1 LFPWAAFAATIAG
14 LCAATARPEEPVRLA
29 APRGSREGSMT
40 SEVVLMNRQ
49 AVAMAADSA
58 VTISGDRYLKT
69 YQSVDKLFP
78 LVDGQP
84 VAVMI
89 YNNAEIMSTPWETV
103 ISLYREQARGRPLDT
118 ISAYAEDFMEFL
130 SGNPDLFPAEH
141 QDTEFFKVVAVI
153 YTVLAEEFDYQVQKF
168 QQSNAGQVRDH
179 VSAMF
184 EFVVGQLHADYQ
196 RCADDTPRGELSC
209 YPGGMGEQIRR
220 RYGNEIDQLI
230 ESLLGSLKNEYTGL
244 TISEST
250 RTRLREIAV
259 FAVTKDAFFEHYTGV
274 VFAGFGAR
282 EKFPSMRS
290 YLTSSV
296 ILGILKRKRDREADI
311 GADSGPVFQPFAQDR
326 MIRTF
331 LTGMDQHLRMFVF
344 GETLK
349 LSSGLVTDIVSRTPN
364 ITDAQRNTIYN
375 DYSQNNLRHALH
387 EFFRSVDNYQYAVH
401 TRPILRAI
409 NSLPKKEL
417 GETAASLIKLN
428 SFQQKV
434 MNSVET
440 VGGPIDVAV
449 ISRNSGLEWTRE
461 KAEL

>member
-1 LFPWAAFAATIAG
+1 
-14 LCAATARPEEPVRLA
+14 
-29 APRGSREGSMT
+29 MT

-69 YQSVDKLFP
+69 YNSADKLFP

-89 YNNAEIMSTPWETV
+89 DNNAEIMSTPWETV
-103 ISLYREQARGRPLDT
+103 ISLYREQARGRPLDSV
-118 ISAYAEDFMEFL
+118 SAYAEDFMEFL

-141 QDTEFFKVVAVI
+141 QDTEFFKVVAVV

-168 QQSNAGQVRDH
+168 QQTHAGGARDH
-179 VSAMF
+179 ISSIF
-184 EFVVGQLHADYQ
+184 EFVVGEMHADYQ
-196 RCADDTPRGELSC
+196 RCPDDSPRGDLPC
-209 YPGGMGEQIRR
+209 FPKGMAEQVRR
-220 RYGNEIDQLI
+220 RYGGEIDQLI
-230 ESLLGSLKNEYTGL
+230 QSLTGSLKSEYPGL
-244 TISEST
+244 AVSEET
-250 RTRLREIAV
+250 KTRLREIAV
-259 FAVTKDAFFEHYTGV
+259 FAVVKDAFFEHYTGV
-274 VFAGFGAR
+274 VFAGFGAK

-290 YLTSSV
+290 YLCSSV
-296 ILGILKRKRDREADI
+296 VLGILKRKRDRQADI

-331 LTGMDQHLRMFVF
+331 LTGMDQYLRMFVYS
-344 GETLK
+344 ETLK
-349 LSSGLVTDIVSRTPN
+349 LSRGLVADIVGRTPN
-364 ITDAQRNTIYN
+364 LNDAQKTAIFR
-375 DYSQNNLRHALH
+375 DYSSNNLAVAVN
-387 EFFRSVDNYQYAVH
+387 EFFKSVDNYQYAVH

-434 MNSVET
+434 MHSVET

-449 ISRNSGLEWTRE
+449 ITRNGGLEWKRE

>member
-1 LFPWAAFAATIAG
+1 
-14 LCAATARPEEPVRLA
+14 
-29 APRGSREGSMT
+29 MT

-69 YQSVDKLFP
+69 YNSADKLFP
-78 LVDGQP
+78 LVEGQP

-103 ISLYREQARGRPLDT
+103 ISLYREQSRGRPLDT
-118 ISAYAEDFMEFL
+118 VAAYAEDFMEFL
-130 SGNPDLFPAEH
+130 SGNPDLFPADH
-141 QDTEFFKVVAVI
+141 QDTEYFKVVAVV

-168 QQSNAGQVRDH
+168 QQTHPGGVRDH
-179 VSAMF
+179 ISSIF
-184 EFVVGQLHADYQ
+184 EFVVGEMHADYQ
-196 RCADDTPRGELSC
+196 RCPDDSPRGDLGC
-209 YPGGMGEQIRR
+209 FPKGMGEQVRR
-220 RYGNEIDQLI
+220 RYGGEIDQLI
-230 ESLLGSLKNEYTGL
+230 MSLTGSLKNEYPGL
-244 TISEST
+244 SVTEET
-250 RTRLREIAV
+250 LGRLREIAV

-274 VFAGFGAR
+274 VFAGFGAK

-290 YLTSSV
+290 YLASSV
-296 ILGILKRKRDREADI
+296 VLGILKRKQDRKADI

-331 LTGMDQHLRMFVF
+331 LTGMDQYLRMFIYS
-344 GETLK
+344 ETLK
-349 LSSGLVTDIVSRTPN
+349 LSRGLVADIVGRTPN
-364 ITDAQRNTIYN
+364 LSDAQKTTIFR
-375 DYSQNNLRHALH
+375 DYSNNNLAGAVN
-387 EFFRSVDNYQYAVH
+387 EFFNSVDNYQYAVH

-409 NSLPKKEL
+409 NTLPRKEL

-434 MNSVET
+434 MHSVET

-449 ISRNSGLEWTRE
+449 ITRNGGLEWKRE
-461 KAEL
+461 KPEL

>member
-1 LFPWAAFAATIAG
+1 
-14 LCAATARPEEPVRLA
+14 
-29 APRGSREGSMT
+29 MT

-58 VTISGDRYLKT
+58 VTITGGSYIKT

-103 ISLYREQARGRPLDT
+103 ISLYREAARGRALET
-118 ISAYAEDFMEFL
+118 VEAYAEDFMAFL
-130 SGNPDLFPAEH
+130 SGNPDLFPADH
-141 QDTEFFKVVAVI
+141 QDTEFFKHVAVVYSVVA
-153 YTVLAEEFDYQVQKF
+153 EDFDYQVAKF
-168 QQSNAGQVRDH
+168 KEQNGARLKEH
-179 VSAMF
+179 LSAIF
-184 EFVVGQLHADYQ
+184 EFVVGELYADLQ
-196 RCADDTPRGELSC
+196 RYPDDTPRQDLAC
-209 YPGGMGEQIRR
+209 FPQGMAEQVRR
-220 RYGNEIDQLI
+220 RYRTEIEQLL
-230 ESLLGSLKNEYTGL
+230 ESLLASLKAEYAGL
-244 TISEST
+244 AVTEAT
-250 RTRLREIAV
+250 RERLREIAV
-259 FAVTKDAFFEHYTGV
+259 LSVVKDAFFEHYTGV

-290 YLTSSV
+290 YLSSSV
-296 ILGILKRKRDREADI
+296 ILGILKRKQDRRADMS
-311 GADSGPVFQPFAQDR
+311 ADGGPVVQPFAQDR

-331 LTGMDQHLRMFVF
+331 LTGVDPYLRMFMF

-349 LSSGLVTDIVSRTPN
+349 LSMNIVTDLIGRAPLSES
-364 ITDAQRNTIYN
+364 QRQSLFR
-375 DYSQNNLRHALH
+375 DYSENNMGYALK
-387 EFFRSVDNYQYAVH
+387 EFFKSVDSYQYQVH
-401 TRPILRAI
+401 TYPIYRAI
-409 NSLPKKEL
+409 GSLPKREL

-434 MNSVET
+434 MHAIET

-449 ISRNSGLEWTRE
+449 ITRNGGLELRNE

>member
-1 LFPWAAFAATIAG
+1 
-14 LCAATARPEEPVRLA
+14 
-29 APRGSREGSMT
+29 MT

-58 VTISGDRYLKT
+58 VTISGDQYLKT

-103 ISLYREQARGRPLDT
+103 ISLYREQSRGRSLDT
-118 ISAYAEDFMEFL
+118 VAAYAEDFMEFL
-130 SGNPDLFPAEH
+130 SGNPDLFPPEH
-141 QDTEFFKVVAVI
+141 QDTEYFKVVAVVF
-153 YTVLAEEFDYQVQKF
+153 TVIAEEFEYQLKKF
-168 QQSNAGQVRDH
+168 EQSNAGSVRDH
-179 VSAMF
+179 VSAIF
-184 EFVVGQLHADYQ
+184 EYVVGAIHADYQ
-196 RCADDTPRGELSC
+196 RCPDDSPRGDLPC
-209 YPGGMGEQIRR
+209 FPKGMGEQVRR
-220 RYGNEIDQLI
+220 RYGDAIDQ
-230 ESLLGSLKNEYTGL
+230 LLGSLLGALHADFPGLAVTEDTKNK
-244 TISEST
+244 
-250 RTRLREIAV
+250 LRDIGV

-311 GADSGPVFQPFAQDR
+311 TSDSGPVFQPFAQDR

-331 LTGMDQHLRMFVF
+331 LTGMDQHLRMFIF

-349 LSSGLVTDIVSRTPN
+349 LSSNLVTDVVRRAPN
-364 ITDAQRNTIYN
+364 LTDAQRNALHK
-375 DYSQNNLRHALH
+375 DYSENNLGVALR
-387 EFFRSVDNYQYAVH
+387 EFFRAVDSYQYAVH
-401 TRPILRAI
+401 TRPIFRAI
-409 NSLPKKEL
+409 STLPKKEL

-434 MNSVET
+434 MNSIET

-449 ISRNSGLEWTRE
+449 ITRNGGLEWTRE
-461 KAEL
+461 KPDL

>member
-1 LFPWAAFAATIAG
+1 
-14 LCAATARPEEPVRLA
+14 
-29 APRGSREGSMT
+29 MT

-58 VTISGDRYLKT
+58 VTISGGGYLKT

-103 ISLYREQARGRPLDT
+103 ISVYREQARGRALDT
-118 ISAYAEDFMEFL
+118 IEAYAQDFMEFL

-141 QDTEFFKVVAVI
+141 QDTEFFKVVAVVF
-153 YTVLAEEFDYQVQKF
+153 TVIAEEFDHQLERF
-168 QQSNAGQVRDH
+168 QQENRGPLRDH
-179 VSAMF
+179 LSAIF
-184 EFVVGQLHADYQ
+184 EYIVGQLHEDYQ
-196 RCADDTPRGELSC
+196 FNPDGSGRVDLPCFPQ
-209 YPGGMGEQIRR
+209 GMGEQVRR
-220 RYGNEIDQLI
+220 RYGGEIDQLI
-230 ESLLGSLKNEYTGL
+230 TSLIQSLKNEYPGL
-244 TISEST
+244 VISDT
-250 RTRLREIAV
+250 TTARLREIAV
-259 FAVTKDAFFEHYTGV
+259 FAATKDAFFEHYTGV

-282 EKFPSMRS
+282 ETFPSMRS

-296 ILGILKRKRDREADI
+296 ILGILKRKRDRDATVNSE
-311 GADSGPVFQPFAQDR
+311 SGPVFQPFAQDR

-331 LTGMDQHLRMFVF
+331 LTGMDPYLRMFMF

-349 LSSGLVTDIVSRTPN
+349 LSTGLVHDIVQRTPN
-364 ITDAQRNTIYN
+364 LSSSQRDAIAK
-375 DYSQNNLRHALH
+375 DYSENNLNHALH
-387 EFFRSVDNYQYAVH
+387 GFFHSIDQYQYAVH
-401 TRPILRAI
+401 TRPIFRAI

-434 MNSVET
+434 MHSVET

-449 ISRNSGLEWTRE
+449 ITRNGGLEWSRE
-461 KAEL
+461 KPSL

>member
-1 LFPWAAFAATIAG
+1 
-14 LCAATARPEEPVRLA
+14 
-29 APRGSREGSMT
+29 MT

-84 VAVMI
+84 IAVMI

-103 ISLYREQARGRPLDT
+103 ISLYREQTRGRPMET
-118 ISAYAEDFMEFL
+118 VAAYADDFMEFL
-130 SGNPDLFPAEH
+130 SGNPDLFPADH
-141 QDTEFFKVVAVI
+141 QDTEFFKMVAVV
-153 YTVLAEEFDYQVQKF
+153 YTVIAEEFDYQVAKF
-168 QQSNAGQVRDH
+168 EQSNSGRTSDH
-179 VSAMF
+179 VSAIF
-184 EFVVGQLHADYQ
+184 EYVVGQVHADYQ
-196 RCADDTPRGELSC
+196 RYPDDSPRSNLPC
-209 YPGGMGEQIRR
+209 FPDGMGEQVRR
-220 RYGNEIDQLI
+220 RYGGEIDQLLD
-230 ESLLGSLKNEYTGL
+230 SLLGSLRNEYSGL
-244 TISEST
+244 QVNEGTKAK
-250 RTRLREIAV
+250 LREIGCY
-259 FAVTKDAFFEHYTGV
+259 AVTKDAFFEHYTGV
-274 VFAGFGAR
+274 VFAGFGSR

-296 ILGILKRKRDREADI
+296 ILGILKRKRDRAADI
-311 GADSGPVFQPFAQDR
+311 NADSGPVFQPFAQDR

-331 LTGMDQHLRMFVF
+331 LTGMDQYLRMFIF
-344 GETLK
+344 SESLK
-349 LSSGLVTDIVSRTPN
+349 LSMGLVTDVVGRTPN
-364 ITDAQRNTIYN
+364 LSDAQRDKIFK
-375 DYSQNNLRHALH
+375 DYSQNNLQHALH
-387 EFFRSVDNYQYAVH
+387 EFFKSIDNYQYAVH
-401 TRPILRAI
+401 TRPILRAV

-449 ISRNSGLEWTRE
+449 ITRNGGLEFTTER
-461 KAEL
+461 AEL

>member
-1 LFPWAAFAATIAG
+1 
-14 LCAATARPEEPVRLA
+14 
-29 APRGSREGSMT
+29 MT

-69 YQSVDKLFP
+69 YNSADKLFP
-78 LVDGQP
+78 LVEGQP

-103 ISLYREQARGRPLDT
+103 ISLYREHARGRSFDT
-118 ISAYAEDFMEFL
+118 LAAYGEDFMEFI
-130 SGNPDLFPAEH
+130 SGNPDLFPADH
-141 QDTEFFKVVAVI
+141 QDTEFFKVVAVV

-168 QQSNAGQVRDH
+168 QQVQAGGVRDH
-179 VSAMF
+179 ISSIF
-184 EFVVGQLHADYQ
+184 EFVVGEMHSDYL
-196 RCADDTPRGELSC
+196 RCPDDSPRGDLPC
-209 YPGGMGEQIRR
+209 FPKGMTEQVRR
-220 RYGNEIDQLI
+220 RYGGEIDQLI
-230 ESLLGSLKNEYTGL
+230 HSLIGSLKNEFPGL
-244 TISEST
+244 TVSEET
-250 RTRLREIAV
+250 VGRLREIAV
-259 FAVTKDAFFEHYTGV
+259 FAVVKDAFFEHYTGV
-274 VFAGFGAR
+274 VFAGFGAK

-290 YLTSSV
+290 YLASSV
-296 ILGILKRKRDREADI
+296 VLGILKRKRDRSADI

-331 LTGMDQHLRMFVF
+331 LTGMDQYLRMFVYS
-344 GETLK
+344 ETLK
-349 LSSGLVTDIVSRTPN
+349 LSRGLVADIVGRTPN
-364 ITDAQRNTIYN
+364 LSDAQKNAIFRDYN
-375 DYSQNNLRHALH
+375 NNNLGAAVN

-434 MNSVET
+434 MHSVET
-440 VGGPIDVAV
+440 VGGPIDVA
-449 ISRNSGLEWTRE
+449 IITRNGGLEWKRE

>member
-1 LFPWAAFAATIAG
+1 
-14 LCAATARPEEPVRLA
+14 
-29 APRGSREGSMT
+29 MT

-78 LVDGQP
+78 LVEGQP

-103 ISLYREQARGRPLDT
+103 ISLYREHARGRPMET
-118 ISAYAEDFMEFL
+118 VAAYAEDFMEFL
-130 SGNPDLFPAEH
+130 SGNPDLFPADH
-141 QDTEFFKVVAVI
+141 QDTEFFKMVAVVF
-153 YTVLAEEFDYQVQKF
+153 TVIAEEFDYQVEKMK
-168 QQSNAGQVRDH
+168 QSNAGRPSDH
-179 VSAMF
+179 ISAIF
-184 EFVVGQLHADYQ
+184 EYVVGQVHADYQ
-196 RCADDTPRGELSC
+196 RYPDDNPRANLPC
-209 YPGGMGEQIRR
+209 FPDGMGEQVRR
-220 RYGNEIDQLI
+220 RYGGEIDQLLG
-230 ESLLGSLKNEYTGL
+230 SLLGSLRNEYSSL
-244 TISEST
+244 QVSEAT
-250 RTRLREIAV
+250 KAKLRDIGC

-274 VFAGFGAR
+274 VFAGFGSR

-290 YLTSSV
+290 YLASSV
-296 ILGILKRKRDREADI
+296 ILGILKRKRDRAADI
-311 GADSGPVFQPFAQDR
+311 NADSGPVFQPFAQDR

-344 GETLK
+344 SESLK
-349 LSSGLVTDIVSRTPN
+349 LSMGLVTDVVGRTPN
-364 ITDAQRNTIYN
+364 LSDAQRDKIFQ
-375 DYSQNNLRHALH
+375 DYSQNNLQMALH
-387 EFFRSVDNYQYAVH
+387 EFFKSIDNYQYAVH
-401 TRPILRAI
+401 TRPILRAV

-434 MNSVET
+434 MHSVET

-449 ISRNSGLEWTRE
+449 ITRNGGLEWSRE
-461 KAEL
+461 KPEL

>member
-1 LFPWAAFAATIAG
+1 
-14 LCAATARPEEPVRLA
+14 
-29 APRGSREGSMT
+29 MT

-69 YQSVDKLFP
+69 YNSADKLFP
-78 LVDGQP
+78 LVENQP

-103 ISLYREQARGRPLDT
+103 ISLYREQSRGRPLDT
-118 ISAYAEDFMEFL
+118 VAAYADDFMEFI
-130 SGNPDLFPAEH
+130 SGNPDLFPADH
-141 QDTEFFKVVAVI
+141 QDTEFFKVVAVV
-153 YTVLAEEFDYQVQKF
+153 YAVLAEEFDYQVLQF
-168 QQSNAGQVRDH
+168 QQAHRGGARDH
-179 VSAMF
+179 ISSIF
-184 EFVVGQLHADYQ
+184 EFVVGEMHADYQ
-196 RCADDTPRGELSC
+196 RCPDDSPRGDLPC
-209 YPGGMGEQIRR
+209 FPKGMAEQVRR
-220 RYGNEIDQLI
+220 RYGGEIDQLI
-230 ESLLGSLKNEYTGL
+230 QSLVGSLKNEHPGLSVTEETTG
-244 TISEST
+244 
-250 RTRLREIAV
+250 RLRDIAV
-259 FAVTKDAFFEHYTGV
+259 FAVVKDAFFEHFTGV
-274 VFAGFGAR
+274 VFAGFGAK

-290 YLTSSV
+290 YLASSV
-296 ILGILKRKRDREADI
+296 VLGILKRKRDRQADI

-331 LTGMDQHLRMFVF
+331 LTGMDQYLRMFVYS
-344 GETLK
+344 ETLK
-349 LSSGLVTDIVSRTPN
+349 LSRGLVADIVGRTPN
-364 ITDAQRNTIYN
+364 LSDAQKNAIFR
-375 DYSQNNLRHALH
+375 DYSSNNLAVAVN

-434 MNSVET
+434 MHSVET

-449 ISRNSGLEWTRE
+449 ITRNGGLEWKRE

>member
-1 LFPWAAFAATIAG
+1 
-14 LCAATARPEEPVRLA
+14 
-29 APRGSREGSMT
+29 MT

-103 ISLYREQARGRPLDT
+103 ISLYREQARGRALDT
-118 ISAYAEDFMEFL
+118 VAAYAEDFMEFL

-141 QDTEFFKVVAVI
+141 QDTEFFKVVAVVYSVI
-153 YTVLAEEFDYQVQKF
+153 AEEFDYQVQQY
-168 QQSNAGQVRDH
+168 QQSKSAGSVRDH
-179 VSAMF
+179 ISAMF
-184 EFVVGQLHADYQ
+184 EFVVGALHADYQ
-196 RCADDTPRGELSC
+196 RVPDDGPRADLPC
-209 YPGGMGEQIRR
+209 FPGGMAEQIRR
-220 RYGNEIDQLI
+220 RYGGEIDQLM

-244 TISEST
+244 AISDDT
-250 RTRLREIAV
+250 KAKLREIAV
-259 FAVTKDAFFEHYTGV
+259 FAATKDAFFEHYTGV

-326 MIRTF
+326 MIKTF
-331 LTGMDQHLRMFVF
+331 LTGMDQHLRMFIF

-349 LSSGLVTDIVSRTPN
+349 LSSGLVTDIVGRTPN
-364 ITDAQRNTIYN
+364 LTDAQRDTIYK

-409 NSLPKKEL
+409 NSLPRKEL

-449 ISRNSGLEWTRE
+449 ITRNGGLEWSRE
-461 KAEL
+461 KPEL